1 MPIGRVLEDDG
12 MTVGMELGVQ
22 SGLYAE
28 RTLKSWT
35 NCKHMTVVDVWAH
48 LSNSSDLANVPDE
61 EQEKRLR

>member
-1 MPIGRVLEDDG
+1 